1 MSEPCAEQDD
11 APRFSDAL
19 FILCILVLPLLFL
32 LGIFPSCMVL
42 LLEVLPA
49 SFVYLLLRRKST
61 RCRCAYY
68 ASGAGVAMLWLLF
81 MLFGLAFNGVYS
93 LLDIGLCVVY
103 ALGVAAL
110 HGVAFLIFYALWKWN
125 RAGSPRL

>member
-1 MSEPCAEQDD
+1 MSEPCVEQDD

-19 FILCILVLPLLFL
+19 FILCILVLPLFFL
-32 LGIFPSCMVL
+32 DIIFSCMVL
-42 LLEVLPA
+42 LLEMLPA
-49 SFVYLLLRRKST
+49 AFVYLLLRRKST

-68 ASGAGVAMLWLLF
+68 ASGAGVAVLWLLF

-93 LLDIGLCVVY
+93 LLELGLCVVY

-125 RAGSPRL
+125 RAGSP